1 MFPGGLP
8 ALLCVPGFQAL
19 RLRTRGRAGPRPAP
33 PRGQVAVGGES
44 RHDARPQGTC
54 RSRRL
59 WGADRGD
66 PEGPV
71 IVHSQGAWPTR
82 VCGRSGPRVWLS
94 EGTGTARGW
103 RGPLQT
109 RDARPRPQFLI
120 RAGRCFGLRVRSR
133 GETGRKA
140 GDPLEGER
148 AAEARHGAGHG
159 LRAPDSCSCAGGS
172 GEGGRGRSAE
182 APRSCRPEPVR
193 PRPRVSAAG
202 SPWPC
207 VNGPLGHSAGSTV
220 PRRAQWGHA

>member
-1 MFPGGLP
+1 MFPSGLP

-19 RLRTRGRAGPRPAP
+19 RLRTRGRAGSRPAP
-33 PRGQVAVGGES
+33 TRGQVAVGGES

-59 WGADRGD
+59 WGADRGH

-71 IVHSQGAWPTR
+71 IVHSQGAWPTL

-94 EGTGTARGW
+94 EGTGTARGS

-109 RDARPRPQFLI
+109 RGARPRPQFLI

-140 GDPLEGER
+140 GDHTRDRELRRRVTGPGTGRAPLTR
-148 AAEARHGAGHG
+148 AAVREGAVKEV
-159 LRAPDSCSCAGGS
+159 AA
-172 GEGGRGRSAE
+172 A
-182 APRSCRPEPVR
+182 R
-193 PRPRVSAAG
+193 PRLHGPAVRSPCVHGRVSRR
-202 SPWPC
+202 P
-207 VNGPLGHSAGSTV
+207 GPRGPA
-220 PRRAQWGHA
+220 

>member
-19 RLRTRGRAGPRPAP
+19 RLRTRGRAGSRPAP
-33 PRGQVAVGGES
+33 TRGQVAVGGES

-59 WGADRGD
+59 WGADRGH

-71 IVHSQGAWPTR
+71 IVHSQGAWPTLACR
-82 VCGRSGPRVWLS
+82 RSGPRVWLCD
-94 EGTGTARGW
+94 GTGTARGS

-109 RDARPRPQFLI
+109 RGARPRPQFLI

-140 GDPLEGER
+140 GDHTRER
-148 AAEARHGAGHG
+148 ELRRRVTGAGHG
-159 LRAPDSCSCAGGS
+159 PRAPDSCSCAGGS

-202 SPWPC
+202 SPRPC